1 MESSHPG
8 CHGLFNGGRHAS
20 GVFVGS
26 VKSKGKSDRHH
37 GLRFGGPDEQ
47 PKLPRSRKTDQG
59 IMDKSTQKVSQGRTH
74 EDILWKVLMRFD
86 TRPGDGGGRQNIT
99 DLERRSEPWGEIK
112 TIQVATRD
120 YQDLSVHNLLIYKD
134 ISKT

>member
-1 MESSHPG
+1 MMAKDAEVAPSFQPLLGLAANFFGSHETQVAHPMIE
-8 CHGLFNGGRHAS
+8 A
-20 GVFVGS
+20 
-26 VKSKGKSDRHH
+26 
-37 GLRFGGPDEQ
+37 
-47 PKLPRSRKTDQG
+47 
-59 IMDKSTQKVSQGRTH
+59 DKSTQKVSQGRTH

-112 TIQVATRD
+112 TIQVAIRD